1 MIFRNPALSR
11 LFAALALSALLLPTG
26 YAASSQE
33 AQKPAPAPKQAQTAS
48 KAEPAPRDPNHELG
62 LQMLETAE
70 AAAGGLEAD
79 MRAYSLWQ
87 IARGHMKQDRT
98 KARSLLERAFQ
109 VVAGRRE
116 EEDAR
121 EIQEF
126 LQERILLTLMP
137 ISLEAVEELL
147 PTATPDVRLRISGE
161 LANRYAERK
170 DFPQALARVRQ
181 ISAEAE
187 FPYGTAARLLSGLPR
202 QGYEAERSD
211 LFAQAVASYAAH
223 EHKQPRFSTDDFGE
237 MLGRFWREMPP
248 ALALQGIRELLRQT
262 KDAADEAGGFKIVL
276 SSQRAGT
283 ASFASLYQYR
293 LFQVLPALQQF
304 DPSEAEKLLQE
315 NAQLQEM
322 LKKNPEGYG
331 AYTQP
336 GADPEGEGVQMMV
349 NRGGGGPGPSGAE
362 HARMELMRQ
371 VGQIVRSAANDPQ
384 AALASARALPE
395 ALPSGE
401 FYPRAEAFQGIA
413 RTSAKANPGAAK
425 EALGEL
431 LKIVERL
438 DARSQALALH
448 QAAGLYLRLGDKPAA
463 EKTIAAGLKAAEK
476 LLAADTKADNP
487 NRALKAHWPSAAAYR
502 MFVTLAA
509 QISPLKASQMIAEI
523 DDPEIQVAQTI
534 AVGSALLGA
543 PPAALVMQVRGADG
557 RNFMMQMDEGEGE
570 GEGESIQREQRRN

>member
-1 MIFRNPALSR
+1 MIFRHRPLSR
-11 LFAALALSALLLPTG
+11 LLAIFAISALLLPACS
-26 YAASSQE
+26 AASPQQ
-33 AQKPAPAPKQAQTAS
+33 AQKPAPKKAQTAS

-70 AAAGGLEAD
+70 AAAGGLEPD

-87 IARGHMKQDRT
+87 IARGTMKQDRA
-98 KARSLLERAFQ
+98 KSSRLLVSAFQ
-109 VVAGRRE
+109 AVAGRRDE
-116 EEDAR
+116 DDAR

-126 LQERILLTLMP
+126 LQERILLALMP

-147 PTATPDVRLRISGE
+147 PAATPDVRLRVTGM
-161 LANRYAERK
+161 LANRYAELK
-170 DFPQALARVRQ
+170 DFPRALAVVRQ

-187 FPYGTAARLLSGLPR
+187 FPYDTAMPLLRSLPR

-211 LFAQAVASYAAH
+211 LFAQAIASYAAH
-223 EHKQPRFSTDDFGE
+223 EHKGSSFSTDDFGE

-248 ALALQGIRELLRQT
+248 ALALEGIRELLKQT
-262 KDAADEAGGFKIVL
+262 RDASDAAGGFNIVL
-276 SSQRAGT
+276 SSRRAGT

-293 LFQVLPALQQF
+293 LFQVLPALQQL
-304 DPSEAEKLLQE
+304 DPNEAEKLLKE
-315 NAQLQEM
+315 NAQLQEV
-322 LKKNPEGYG
+322 LKKNPDGYG

-336 GADPEGEGVQMMV
+336 GEDPEGEGVQMMV

-362 HARMELMRQ
+362 HAHMELMRQ
-371 VGQIVRSAANDPQ
+371 VGQIVRRAAQDPQ
-384 AALASARALPE
+384 GALAEARTLPE
-395 ALPSGE
+395 ALPAPE

-413 RTSAKANPGAAK
+413 RTSAKSNPGVAK
-425 EALGEL
+425 QALGEL
-431 LKIVERL
+431 LKLVERL
-438 DARSQALALH
+438 DARSQALTLH
-448 QAAGLYLRLGDKPAA
+448 QAAELYLRLGDKPSA

-476 LLAADTKADNP
+476 LLAADTNADNP

-523 DDPEIQVAQTI
+523 DDPEIQVVQTI

-570 GEGESIQREQRRN
+570 GEGESQVQREQRRN